1 MKAET
6 KERIQAF
13 LTEFVTQLTTVSYS
27 LEELEQAYPFH
38 SLFFREEALKAF
50 KQQRRIVTRM
60 GQKLYPTLAEM
71 IALDRFSDVH
81 RNYRIRGVLDAAK
94 VETIEGIIDELRRGL
109 RKPNHE
115 EEIEAIIKAKSRARQ
130 DVTTVADLYIG
141 DYQPGPFFTEI
152 KSPLPNLD
160 ICAESKKA
168 MLLFIALELDKRHE
182 PQAFLSLTYNPFITR
197 EQYRHWPTFQIM
209 DFEHQVLLGS
219 EFWDALGGEGTYR
232 ELMQILEK
240 VKRETSWS

>member
-1 MKAET
+1 MKPET
-6 KERIQAF
+6 IERIQAF
-13 LTEFVTQLTTVSYS
+13 LMEFVIQLTSVPYS

-71 IALDRFSDVH
+71 IALDRYTDVR
-81 RNYRIRGVLDAAK
+81 RNYRIQGILDAAK

-109 RKPNHE
+109 RRPNHK
-115 EEIEAIIKAKSRARQ
+115 EEIDAIMKAQSRAKQ
-130 DVTTVADLYIG
+130 EVVTVADLYIG

-160 ICAESKKA
+160 VCAESKKA
-168 MLLFIALELDKRHE
+168 MLLFTALELDKGRE
-182 PQAFLSLTYNPFITR
+182 PQAFLSFPYNPFITR

-209 DFEHQVLLGS
+209 DFKHQLLLGP
-219 EFWDALGGEGTYR
+219 EFWDALGGEGTYY
-232 ELMQILEK
+232 ELMQIVRK
-240 VKRETSWS
+240 VKQETSWS